1 MIEVDYR
8 KKGKMHDIKITGHAS
23 GETGKNIICAGSS
36 MLAYTLAEALMR
48 IDDASVKIK
57 DDGEIFRVTAEDNSK
72 VRDVIS
78 TIMTGYELLENEYP
92 QEVSLV

>member
-8 KKGKMHDIKITGHAS
+8 KKGKMHDITITGHAS

-57 DDGEIFRVTAEDNSK
+57 DDGEIFRVTAEDSSK